1 MDTMTCRH
9 CIAAR
14 AAVWH
19 GAYHHGCDECTARA
33 IARSNA
39 AIRAL
44 ASWGDGNREPLDRLI
59 SLAMPGVASDIA
71 RRMVKTWWDRDHAA
85 TEQVSEPAT

>member
-1 MDTMTCRH
+1 MTCRH
-9 CIAAR
+9 CAAAR

-39 AIRAL
+39 ALRAL
-44 ASWGDGNREPLDRLI
+44 DPRGDGNREPLDRLI
-59 SLAMPGVASDIA
+59 SLAMPGVATDRA
-71 RRMVKTWWDRDHAA
+71 QRMVQTWWDRDHAA
-85 TEQVSEPAT
+85 TEQLSEPAT

>member
-1 MDTMTCRH
+1 MTCRH
-9 CIAAR
+9 CCAAR

-59 SLAMPGVASDIA
+59 SLAMPGVASDPA
-71 RRMVKTWWDRDHAA
+71 RRMVKTWWDRDHA
-85 TEQVSEPAT
+85 TSCEVEVLFGQE